1 MFHEFGHGLHGML
14 TRARLRSQA
23 GTNVDRDFVELPSQI
38 TEHWA
43 MEPELLKAYARHYKT
58 GEVIPDALIKKLEAA
73 STHNQGFTTT
83 ELVGAAL
90 LDLQWGKLNP
100 EGKDVDVAG
109 FEKEVAEKLGMPSQ
123 VQFRY
128 RSPYFRHIFGSDG
141 YASGYY
147 TYLWAEVLDTDGFE
161 LFKEKGVFDPATAK
175 SFKEN
180 VLEMGGS
187 VDPMDL
193 YVKFRGRQPNVD
205 ALLRNRG
212 LYVEPTDSDKNTKIS
227 QPGGK

>member
-1 MFHEFGHGLHGML
+1 M
-14 TRARLRSQA
+14 
-23 GTNVDRDFVELPSQI
+23 
-38 TEHWA
+38 
-43 MEPELLKAYARHYKT
+43 
-58 GEVIPDALIKKLEAA
+58 IPDSLVAKLQAS

-90 LDLQWGKLNP
+90 LDLQYGKLNTD
-100 EGKDVDVAG
+100 GDIDVAG
-109 FEKEVAEKLGMPSQ
+109 FEKSVAEKLGMPKE

-161 LFKEKGVFDPATAK
+161 LFKEKGIFDPETAAKFK
-175 SFKEN
+175 SL
-180 VLEMGGS
+180 VLEKGGS
-187 VDPMDL
+187 EDPMEL
-193 YVKFRGRQPNVD
+193 YVKFRGHEPSVD

-212 LYVEPTDSDKNTKIS
+212 LADEKDKDLHQK
-227 QPGGK
+227 GGK